1 MLNRFQKFG
10 NESELLAAE
19 FLENQGYT
27 IIEKNYRNAIG
38 EIDLIAKDG
47 ETLVFAEVK
56 ARSSARYGNPKEALT
71 YSKQKKISK
80 TAMFYLKMTK
90 QTRIKARFDV
100 VAIHPSVADDVPR
113 IELVKNAFNLA
124 GL

>member
-10 NESELLAAE
+10 NESELAAAE
-19 FLENQGYT
+19 FLESQGYT

-56 ARSSARYGNPKEALT
+56 ARSSARYGNPKEALI
-71 YSKQKKISK
+71 Y
-80 TAMFYLKMTK
+80 
-90 QTRIKARFDV
+90 
-100 VAIHPSVADDVPR
+100 
-113 IELVKNAFNLA
+113 
-124 GL
+124 

>member
-10 NESELLAAE
+10 NDSELLAAE

-27 IIEKNYRNAIG
+27 IIERNYRNSIG
-38 EIDLIAKDG
+38 EIDLIARDK

-56 ARSSARYGNPKEALT
+56 ARSSTRYGNPKEALT

-80 TAMFYLKMTK
+80 TAMLYLKMTK
-90 QTRIKARFDV
+90 QMRIKARFDV
-100 VAIHPSVADDVPR
+100 VAIHPSENGEDHR
-113 IELVKNAFNLA
+113 IELIKNAFNLT
-124 GL
+124 GF